1 MGFADAY
8 LQKAGL
14 RTSLIQTDPHPELRI
29 TVTIPAYNES
39 GLERSLDS
47 LFLCGMTPDNQPAI
61 RAPFHTEVLIF
72 INAPGDA
79 REDVLRQNRRTLEA
93 TLAWI
98 EGHPHP
104 FIRFHVWEDHSFK
117 TKEAGVGLAR
127 KILMD
132 EAVRRFSV
140 AGNPGGIIASLDADA
155 VVDPNYL
162 EALIAHFETRDPDGC
177 SIYFEHPL
185 GPGPLVP
192 GEDFSP
198 GVYDAITRY
207 ELHLRYYLNAIRSTG
222 YPYAY
227 HTVGSSFAVRAGIYC
242 LEGGMNRRKAGE
254 DFYFIQKIA
263 QRGNFSECNAT
274 RVIPSPRPSNRVP
287 FGTGHAVL
295 EFVTDQKP
303 LSTYHPEPF
312 RMLGTFFSQLDK
324 PEGETDPG
332 TIIHAQPEILAAFLH
347 TLQFGEALEEIRK
360 NSASADAFRKRFW
373 RWFNMFR
380 IMKFLHYARER
391 GYPDVAVGE
400 AAVALFRF
408 LALKNMPEPGPVM
421 NLTRLLLLFREL
433 DRNQTVYAGPVKT
446 GH

>member
-132 EAVRRFSV
+132 EAVRRFSL
-140 AGNPGGIIASLDADA
+140 AGKPGRL
-155 VVDPNYL
+155 
-162 EALIAHFETRDPDGC
+162 F
-177 SIYFEHPL
+177 
-185 GPGPLVP
+185 
-192 GEDFSP
+192 
-198 GVYDAITRY
+198 
-207 ELHLRYYLNAIRSTG
+207 HL
-222 YPYAY
+222 
-227 HTVGSSFAVRAGIYC
+227 F
-242 LEGGMNRRKAGE
+242 
-254 DFYFIQKIA
+254 
-263 QRGNFSECNAT
+263 
-274 RVIPSPRPSNRVP
+274 
-287 FGTGHAVL
+287 
-295 EFVTDQKP
+295 
-303 LSTYHPEPF
+303 
-312 RMLGTFFSQLDK
+312 
-324 PEGETDPG
+324 
-332 TIIHAQPEILAAFLH
+332 
-347 TLQFGEALEEIRK
+347 
-360 NSASADAFRKRFW
+360 
-373 RWFNMFR
+373 
-380 IMKFLHYARER
+380 
-391 GYPDVAVGE
+391 
-400 AAVALFRF
+400 
-408 LALKNMPEPGPVM
+408 
-421 NLTRLLLLFREL
+421 
-433 DRNQTVYAGPVKT
+433 
-446 GH
+446 